1 MNLNQI
7 GFQLYTC
14 RDLLKTSAEIAKT
27 LKRLRTIGYTAVEA
41 CGVSVSDEELGKII
55 QQEGLVC
62 VASHQDNETI
72 LSNPARV
79 LENLQHLGCKLV
91 GYSYPVGVDFG
102 SAQAIQA
109 LISNL
114 HRSGEFFKKSG
125 YTLYYH
131 NHQLEFRK
139 LDGKVIL
146 ERIYEE
152 TSPDVLQGEL
162 DIYWVQYGGG
172 DICAWIEKLAGRL
185 PLIHLK
191 DYQINAEN
199 IPQFCEL
206 GAGTLNLPQIIES
219 AEKAGCKWFIVE
231 QDVCPGDPVD
241 SLEQSFRALQAMYS

>member
-14 RDLLKTSAEIAKT
+14 LDLLKTPAEIAKT
-27 LKRLRTIGYTAVEA
+27 LKRLRAIGYTAVEA

-62 VASHQDNETI
+62 VSSHQNGAMI
-72 LSNPARV
+72 LSNPGRV
-79 LENLQHLGCKLV
+79 LENIQHLGCKLV
-91 GYSYPVGVDFG
+91 GYPYPAGVDFG
-102 SAQAIQA
+102 SAQSVQA
-109 LISNL
+109 LIANL
-114 HRSGEFFKKSG
+114 QRSGEFFKNAG
-125 YTLYYH
+125 YTLCYH

-139 LDGKVIL
+139 LDGKMIL
-146 ERIYEE
+146 ERIFEK
-152 TSPDVLQGEL
+152 TSRDVLQGEL

-172 DICAWIEKLAGRL
+172 DIQAWCKKLAGRL
-185 PLIHLK
+185 PIIHLK
-191 DYQINAEN
+191 DYQINTEN
-199 IPQFCEL
+199 APQFCEL

-241 SLEQSFRALQAMYS
+241 SLEQSFRALQTMYS